1 MDGPEQAPPS
11 RVRYGVVGFAVLLSV
26 ITYIDRVSISQ
37 AAPAISEDLG
47 LTKVQMGW
55 AFSAFGVAYAA
66 CQVPGGWMSDWIGPR
81 RVLTSIVVWWSLF
94 TAATGW
100 AFNLVTLVAAR
111 FCFGL
116 GQGGGFPVLTK
127 TFTTWLPQNERIRA
141 QGVMWLAARWGG
153 AFAPLLVAWLMSFT
167 SWRRA
172 FEIFGLIG
180 VVWAVFFWRWY
191 RDHPTDHPAPN
202 ASELELLAES
212 SETASGHG
220 RVPWGRFF
228 TSRTVWMLWLQY
240 FCISYGWYFYITW
253 LPTYLQQARGQSM
266 GDSAWL
272 AGMPLF
278 FGGIGSLFA
287 GFALQTIERWL
298 GSPASARRLM
308 AQLGEVAAGA
318 LLIVS
323 VQIESPVWAMVAM
336 GLASF
341 GNDLAMPPS
350 WGVCMDAG
358 GRFAGSLSGAM
369 NMAGNIAGFIAPP
382 TVAYILAATSDNWA
396 LTFYISAAVYFIGAA
411 AWFFIDPMT
420 RLDEVRDVEA

>member
-1 MDGPEQAPPS
+1 MAADLEQTLPT
-11 RVRYGVVGFAVLLSV
+11 RVRYGVIGFAVVLSV
-26 ITYIDRVSISQ
+26 ITYIARVSISQ
-37 AAPAISEDLG
+37 AAPAISEALG

-66 CQVPGGWMSDWIGPR
+66 MQVPGGWMSDWIGPR
-81 RVLTSIVVWWSLF
+81 RVLTFIVGWWSLF

-100 AFNLVTLVAAR
+100 AFNLVTLIGSR

-127 TFTTWLPQNERIRA
+127 TFTTWLPREERVRA

-153 AFAPLLVAWLMSFT
+153 AFAPGLIASLMSVM

-172 FEIFGLIG
+172 FEIFAGLGIIW
-180 VVWAVFFWRWY
+180 VVFFWRWY
-191 RDHPTDHPAPN
+191 CDRPSDHSGPNPA
-202 ASELELLAES
+202 ELELLSAS
-212 SETASGHG
+212 SDTASGHG
-220 RVPWGRFF
+220 RVPWGLFF

-272 AGMPLF
+272 AGVPLF

-287 GFALQTIERWL
+287 GFALQSVELWI
-298 GSPASARRLM
+298 GSPARARRLI
-308 AQLGEVAAGA
+308 AQLGEFAAGG

-358 GRFAGSLSGAM
+358 GRYAGSLSGSM
-369 NMAGNIAGFIAPP
+369 NMAGNIAGFISPP
-382 TVAYILAATSDNWA
+382 AVAYILSATNENWA
-396 LTFYISAAVYFIGAA
+396 LTFYISAGIYFLAAA
-411 AWFFIDPMT
+411 AWWFIDPMT
-420 RLDEVRDVEA
+420 QLEKKQ